1 MKTMTKEVLVKDVNQ
16 LSVYRELYVSESTDY
31 KFRIKLRKQKLKST
45 MKFVFTTPS
54 VSSNIDIKIALYQS
68 ECEMPVEVHIPS
80 GVKGVSAELKIIVY
94 VMDDKSRAN
103 VTPGMFIHDR
113 DVQKAGHGLVI
124 KNIKNKDLYY
134 FYSRGIDRKQG
145 EKLLIGF

>member
-1 MKTMTKEVLVKDVNQ
+1 MKEEILIDSIQEIQNFNEV
-16 LSVYRELYVSESTDY
+16 YVSSSVDY
-31 KFRIKLRKQKLKST
+31 KFRLKFRNQKIQTK
-45 MKFVFTTPS
+45 MKFIFSTPS
-54 VSSNIDIKIALYQS
+54 VESNIDIKIALYKS
-68 ECEMPVEVHIPS
+68 ECEMPVEVHIPN
-80 GVKGVSAELKIIVY
+80 GIKGVSAELKIIVY

-103 VTPGMFIHDR
+103 ITPGMFIHDR